1 VTVFTAT
8 FSGGYAL
15 VGCVVVIFNHAVK
28 SIFHLDKQAFPA
40 VFDIQFYVF
49 LFGVVQLKIDY
60 AVKSGVVCVAVHAAG
75 FLYAPKQIGEISGG
89 AMVNIP
95 LDVNYL
101 EINIYEGGEY
111 LTLNGNANTILQLTV
126 RELFNT
132 EAVPLLPEM

>member
-1 VTVFTAT
+1 
-8 FSGGYAL
+8 
-15 VGCVVVIFNHAVK
+15 
-28 SIFHLDKQAFPA
+28 
-40 VFDIQFYVF
+40 
-49 LFGVVQLKIDY
+49 
-60 AVKSGVVCVAVHAAG
+60 
-75 FLYAPKQIGEISGG
+75 
-89 AMVNIP
+89 MVNIP